1 MTKSTTSL
9 NYRSALIFLTST
21 MIGVG
26 YLTLPAICKS
36 VGLINGLLIIFLTG
50 ISSSYGSYLLLRA
63 YRLHNTE
70 NYPDLVDKILGR
82 KHFYFSNINLNLY
95 VLFST
100 TMYIYFGN
108 ELVVEVF
115 RKYGV
120 FFEGL
125 GNFFVKFFV
134 FFVAFCL
141 SFQSI
146 QKIRWFGYVGNFFSL
161 FTAIV
166 LICEM
171 PQYYSDGRYK
181 EIEYFKFSP
190 AILVALGAC
199 FFAFTNQ
206 FSIITIMKILR
217 TENSHTNFSAL
228 LRSNYFPIFLYT
240 FISFAGY
247 ISFGENTPDFIL
259 TRKPKDGDLDIFMS
273 IGQLGITVANIVS
286 ICVRIQ
292 SNKDTFLAF
301 FKQEEIVCIEHE
313 DLSKEESG
321 CDSYRSE
328 FFKNDENRLLKKQ
341 SEQDERNKDDK
352 IFSVNKTD
360 DSSNLSKKEEDSII
374 NKKEEKKIINLK
386 EENFLN
392 ENLLGNPQNNNNSEI
407 YENIKHSNDKR
418 KYSKKLEYGV
428 ICIFG
433 IIPFGFSLLI
443 KKEIMVLIS
452 LLTSILCPYY
462 IIVAPALMNL
472 KISKQLKIGKNEVKF
487 IWAFLV
493 FFTILLI
500 MAIGINFMVFFG
512 FMDKL
517 T

>member
-1 MTKSTTSL
+1 MTNNYKKTSI

-36 VGLINGLLIIFLTG
+36 IGLITGILIIFITG
-50 ISSSYGSYLLLRA
+50 ISSSYGSYLLLRV
-63 YRLHNTE
+63 YRIYNTE

-82 KHFYFSNINLNLY
+82 SHFYFSNINLNLY

-120 FFEGL
+120 FFNTL
-125 GNFFVKFFV
+125 GNFFVKLVVFGIAFV
-134 FFVAFCL
+134 L

-146 QKIRWFGYVGNFFSL
+146 QKIRWFGYIGNIFSL
-161 FTAIV
+161 FTALV
-166 LICEM
+166 LICET
-171 PQYYSDGRYK
+171 PEYYSNGRYK
-181 EIEYFKFSP
+181 QIEYFKFTP
-190 AILVALGAC
+190 AVLVALGAC

-217 TENSHTNFSAL
+217 NENSHTNYSAL
-228 LRSNYFPIFLYT
+228 LRSNYFPIILYT
-240 FISFAGY
+240 IICFSGY
-247 ISFGENTPDFIL
+247 ISFGKDTPDFIL
-259 TRKPKDGDLDIFMS
+259 TRKPKEGDLDILMS
-273 IGQLGITVANIVS
+273 IGQLGITIANIVS

-301 FKQEEIVCIEHE
+301 FKQNVVSDIKHE
-313 DLSKEESG
+313 DLSHQFLKVKEET
-321 CDSYRSE
+321 DS
-328 FFKNDENRLLKKQ
+328 FKEKFIKN
-341 SEQDERNKDDK
+341 NKN
-352 IFSVNKTD
+352 FVNNCNSTKLE
-360 DSSNLSKKEEDSII
+360 SIMNSKFLD
-374 NKKEEKKIINLK
+374 NEEKLVN
-386 EENFLN
+386 
-392 ENLLGNPQNNNNSEI
+392 
-407 YENIKHSNDKR
+407 R
-418 KYSKKLEYGV
+418 KYSKKLEYSIISV
-428 ICIFG
+428 FG
-433 IIPFGFSLLI
+433 IIPFCFSLLI

-472 KISKQLKIGKNEVKF
+472 KIAKDLKLKKNEIFF
-487 IWAFLV
+487 IRFFLV
-493 FFTILLI
+493 FFTIVLL

-512 FMDKL
+512 FIDKL